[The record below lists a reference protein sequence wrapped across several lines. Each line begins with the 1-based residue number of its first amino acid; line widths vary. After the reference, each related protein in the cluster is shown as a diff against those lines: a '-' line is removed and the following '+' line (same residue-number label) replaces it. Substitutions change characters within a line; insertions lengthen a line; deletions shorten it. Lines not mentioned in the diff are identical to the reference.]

1 MNTGAV
7 TTLKPSHE
15 LAWTGS
21 SSWEFD
27 PDYGEQTRNIA
38 KLLANLRDEPA
49 STHLDTGTVHT
60 ILEADHPPES
70 THELAAIRTSAW
82 PVWPVYAQLRRVG
95 SPILSRGVLPDYQIW
110 EAAAYIQ
117 DFAEQ
122 VGRVERAFETR
133 QKYLCRIK
141 QLRDYAEEDGNLV
154 SWASEKDFWSFV
166 ESAPLVDRA
175 GLVLMDNGNLRAIWK
190 SDDGSRV
197 GIQFLGGGMAE
208 FVIFKRRPATPE
220 VSRVAGID
228 TLKGIKSQ
236 IRTFHLNS
244 LVNV

>member
-1 MNTGAV
+1 MITEVVNTVDLDIETPQARSSSSEFDQHYDDQYLSVVRPHLHAQLNALTDNLSLETDWPTDTG
-7 TTLKPSHE
+7 PE
-15 LAWTGS
+15 IAWISIWPLHLGIFRLGS
-21 SSWEFD
+21 S
-27 PDYGEQTRNIA
+27 
-38 KLLANLRDEPA
+38 
-49 STHLDTGTVHT
+49 
-60 ILEADHPPES
+60 
-70 THELAAIRTSAW
+70 IR
-82 PVWPVYAQLRRVG
+82 
-95 SPILSRGVLPDYQIW
+95 SRGDLTDYPTREAGVLSQ
-110 EAAAYIQ
+110 A
-117 DFAEQ
+117 FAEWI
-122 VGRVERAFETR
+122 ERAFPAR
-133 QKYLCRIK
+133 QQYARRIEE
-141 QLRDYAEEDGNLV
+141 LRDYAEEDGNLV